1 MRNST
6 VPAAAT
12 GLPRLRLGDDFT
24 GWAGQLLALGAIVA
38 TLRSTSRAHRG
49 SRSAPRERQACR
61 SKPRNVK
68 AGRGGDRVSGDGPPS
83 RRSASARS
91 SSCIRT
97 GPQLGTRQAFSFQ
110 RPAEITLLAAPTFGA
125 IARRW
130 RGHCIA
136 TRLNS
141 YLFLSFAVDP
151 LGSAELILSIGD
163 QCVPLLSLL

>member
-97 GPQLGTRQAFSFQ
+97 GPQLGLDRHLAFKDQ
-110 RPAEITLLAAPTFGA
+110 L
-125 IARRW
+125 
-130 RGHCIA
+130 
-136 TRLNS
+136 RLR
-141 YLFLSFAVDP
+141 Y
-151 LGSAELILSIGD
+151 
-163 QCVPLLSLL
+163 